1 MLNLVKYL
9 SSFPSVA
16 EAVESVKSKFFIKVN
31 SHSEYPQLL
40 MFKYDQLESP
50 MNEPLVR
57 ESRGIIL
64 DSQDNWK
71 IVSYGFNKFFSHGEF
86 YADKIDWHSAKFWE
100 KIDGSL
106 MFLYY
111 YDGKWNVAS
120 SGMPDASGSASD
132 RKSSF
137 SDIFWDCWYKNGYD
151 LPTDTNKTYCFELT
165 SPLTQVIVP
174 HANTQIRLIG
184 IRNLDTLQEELVS
197 ESFLNWDVV
206 QSFPINSLD
215 DAMFMCQKMN
225 PMQQEGFVITD
236 ANFNRVKLK
245 SPQYV
250 AIGHLGLTPEEI
262 EAKGLDIK
270 KYDADAQGKWMIKII
285 QTNEQSEF
293 LTYYPQYKEIYDR
306 LKSNF
311 DSLCSE
317 SEALYDSVK
326 DITDQKEYA
335 LKLKGNQFS
344 GIFFQLK
351 SGKLASIRDGFKA
364 TDPAKLYKVIK

>member
-1 MLNLVKYL
+1 MKMLT
-9 SSFPSVA
+9 
-16 EAVESVKSKFFIKVN
+16 
-31 SHSEYPQLL
+31 
-40 MFKYDQLESP
+40 
-50 MNEPLVR
+50 PL
-57 ESRGIIL
+57 
-64 DSQDNWK
+64 
-71 IVSYGFNKFFSHGEF
+71 
-86 YADKIDWHSAKFWE
+86 
-100 KIDGSL
+100 
-106 MFLYY
+106 
-111 YDGKWNVAS
+111 
-120 SGMPDASGSASD
+120 
-132 RKSSF
+132 
-137 SDIFWDCWYKNGYD
+137 
-151 LPTDTNKTYCFELT
+151 
-165 SPLTQVIVP
+165 
-174 HANTQIRLIG
+174 NTQIRLIG